1 MTSPAG
7 NEFAIST
14 GEGVSIFSKNKTSFA
29 SIPLNE
35 AATPQNAIS
44 KVKNEEFG
52 SALVIALT
60 LNDENLIREIIENIP
75 LKAIEVLTLS
85 LPSNIVLPLLSFI
98 SRYLT
103 CHTCSLFYFIIV
115 SYNLKKSL
123 ITTRM
128 SSAVMYLIILFV
140 FRELESTKHSQIYLR
155 WCSNLLK
162 ICAKDANLKRKVH
175 ENFYRSLFRSSF
187 TFNLSVQYFNLID
200 MISNFNLI
208 FLG

>member
-14 GEGVSIFSKNKTSFA
+14 GEGVSIYSKNKTSFA

-75 LKAIEVLTLS
+75 LKAIEVLALS

-103 CHTCSLFYFIIV
+103 CHTGLLFYFIIV
-115 SYNLKKSL
+115 YKMNKSRSNNNDHQLCCNVFSHIIRFSVSLNRPNTPKFIYDGVL
-123 ITTRM
+123 I
-128 SSAVMYLIILFV
+128 
-140 FRELESTKHSQIYLR
+140 
-155 WCSNLLK
+155 C
-162 ICAKDANLKRKVH
+162 
-175 ENFYRSLFRSSF
+175 
-187 TFNLSVQYFNLID
+187 
-200 MISNFNLI
+200 
-208 FLG
+208 